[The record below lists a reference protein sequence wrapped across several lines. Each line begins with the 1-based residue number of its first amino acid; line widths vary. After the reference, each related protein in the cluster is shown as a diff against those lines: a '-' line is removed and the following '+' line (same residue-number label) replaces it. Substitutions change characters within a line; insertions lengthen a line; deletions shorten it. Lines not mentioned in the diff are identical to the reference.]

1 MGRLPEIDDKVS
13 IAAGS
18 GKNGIVYCSIEEVR
32 VVTTAREVVNSSNW
46 KLFVPW
52 VHSLSEALGVYAELD
67 NGSGMV
73 FVKLSC
79 IDSSRNI
86 GCPGKPGKPKEVA
99 VVAAVAVA
107 AAAAAGDSVD

>member
-52 VHSLSEALGVYAELD
+52 VHSLSEALGVYAEL
-67 NGSGMV
+67 
-73 FVKLSC
+73 
-79 IDSSRNI
+79 
-86 GCPGKPGKPKEVA
+86 
-99 VVAAVAVA
+99 
-107 AAAAAGDSVD
+107 

>member
-1 MGRLPEIDDKVS
+1 MLSCFLLMGRLPEIDDKVS

-18 GKNGIVYCSIEEVR
+18 GKNGIVYCSIEKVR

-86 GCPGKPGKPKEVA
+86 GCPGKSKKTDDA
-99 VVAAVAVA
+99 SIAASELE
-107 AAAAAGDSVD
+107 DE